1 MSAPLATGA
10 SPAPAPLLEVRGLT
24 KLFQGLKA
32 VDGVDLAVA
41 PGSVHGLIGPN
52 GAGKTTFFNLVSGVL
67 AQDSGTI
74 ALAGEPL
81 DGLSTY
87 RRTAKGL
94 ARTFQNI
101 RMFADASAL
110 ENVMTGMHAR
120 LSASLP
126 AILARLPAFR
136 AEERA
141 ARAEALDL
149 LDLVG
154 LEGAAERRAGD
165 LPYGDQRRLEI
176 ARALAAHP
184 KLLLL
189 DEPAAGMNPAET
201 AALVP
206 LLRRL
211 IAERSLTLLLVEHD
225 MKFVMSLCD
234 RITVMNFGR
243 RIAEGAPA
251 EVRADPAVIEAYLG
265 HGAHAAAAEAR
276 A

>member
-1 MSAPLATGA
+1 MSAPEPGLAG
-10 SPAPAPLLEVRGLT
+10 PLLDVRGLT
-24 KLFQGLKA
+24 KRFQGLKA

-41 PGSVHGLIGPN
+41 PGAVHGLIGPN

-67 AQDSGTI
+67 VQDAGTI
-74 ALAGEPL
+74 ALAGRPL
-81 DGLSTY
+81 TGLSTY
-87 RRTAKGL
+87 RRTVLGL

-110 ENVMTGMHAR
+110 ENVMTGMHGR
-120 LSASLP
+120 LGASLP
-126 AILARLPAFR
+126 AILGRTPGFR
-136 AEERA
+136 AEER
-141 ARAEALDL
+141 RAQDEAGAL
-149 LDLVG
+149 LDQVG
-154 LEGAAERRAGD
+154 LADAAGRRAGD

-176 ARALAAHP
+176 ARALASDP

-211 IAERSLTLLLVEHD
+211 AAERRLTLLLVEHD
-225 MKFVMSLCD
+225 MKFVMALCD

-243 RIAEGAPA
+243 KIAEGAPA

-265 HGAHAAAAEAR
+265 HGAHAAQAGSGAGA
-276 A
+276 